1 MRVMPI
7 RTSSWGEGKVIAA
20 WLAAGVG
27 LIVAG
32 FWLSLEE
39 EIILWLGWLVGL
51 GALLG
56 HIGRRMVGPLFF
68 YDVIRTAR
76 RNRVIPLRCFYGIG
90 LTVALFGVYASWF
103 GWPKEDWREV
113 FHQPE
118 IARARLPEF
127 SQSFSQVFLFGQ
139 LGIVALVT
147 PLFTAGAVADER
159 ERRTLDLLVTTSMSD
174 QEIILGLYAGRMAN
188 LGLVILTGL
197 PILSVMP
204 LLGGVD
210 PVWVVTTFVATNM
223 TMLTLGAL
231 SILAS
236 VVARSSLGAHLGSYA
251 GSLMVVPLSFV
262 PGFIAVMQPDP
273 LISLVPLMVSIVIQ
287 GGLIVAFLQSATRQL
302 RTQPGEWAGDHDAL
316 SASTNPEEK
325 TNYLEVLVAARHRES
340 PMSESPLATYREVP
354 MYVRH
359 RPSVSDPPVL
369 WKDYYRKNLGQLM
382 TGISLAA
389 IVLVG
394 LFSLGSLSTVTQA
407 TDVVGYWVAIVVAI
421 ILLPVPVIAAQM
433 ISREREVGTLD
444 CLLATPLSTEEIF
457 TNKWQ
462 ASVMGAQWGFVAFV
476 GILLLTMLI
485 GVIHPLSYAM
495 LLVSCLVYAALL
507 SSIGL
512 FFSMFIRLTRMATL
526 FSVLTVMAAGVGS
539 EYGLPVPADK
549 MHDLKDWA
557 LCVLKD
563 VVSPLS
569 TLKTLTFSSERT
581 PMQLREIQVAMLAV
595 LFAGLLA
602 LGLWKLTLYEFRR
615 TTRKG

>member
-1 MRVMPI
+1 MLRRI
-7 RTSSWGEGKVIAA
+7 SSWGDGKVVAA
-20 WLAAGVG
+20 WLAGGVA
-27 LIVAG
+27 LVVAG
-32 FWLSLEE
+32 LCLSAEE
-39 EIILWLGWLVGL
+39 NVLLWIVWLVGL
-51 GALLG
+51 GTLLG
-56 HIGRRMVGPLFF
+56 HIGKRMVGPLFF
-68 YDVIRTAR
+68 YDIIRTAR
-76 RNRVIPLRCFYGIG
+76 RNRVIPLRCFYGIC

-103 GWPKEDWREV
+103 GWPQEDWREV

-159 ERRTLDLLVTTSMSD
+159 ERRTLDLLVTTAMTD

-188 LGLVILTGL
+188 LGLVVLTGL

-204 LLGGVD
+204 LLGGID
-210 PVWVVTTFVATNM
+210 PTWVIIIFASTNM

-236 VVARSSLGAHLGSYA
+236 VVAKNSLGAHLGSYA
-251 GSLMVVPLSFV
+251 GSLMIVPLTIV

-273 LISLVPLMVSIVIQ
+273 LISCIPLLISVVIQ
-287 GGLIVAFLQSATRQL
+287 GGLTVAFLQSAARQL
-302 RTQPGEWAGDHDAL
+302 RTQSVDWTGEYNAL
-316 SASTNPEEK
+316 STSWDQEEK
-325 TNYLEVLVAARHRES
+325 TNYLGVLVAARHKES
-340 PMSESPLATYREVP
+340 PASESPLVTYREVP
-354 MYVRH
+354 MYVRN
-359 RPSVSDPPVL
+359 RPPVSDPPVL
-369 WKDYYRKNLGQLM
+369 WKDYYRKNIGQLM
-382 TGISLAA
+382 TSISLAA

-394 LFSLGSLSTVTQA
+394 LFSLSALSTLRQT
-407 TDVVGYWVAIVVAI
+407 TDVIGYWVAIVAAI

-462 ASVMGAQWGFVAFV
+462 ASVFGTQWGFVALA

-485 GVIHPLSYAM
+485 GVVHPLSYAM

-507 SSIGL
+507 SCIGL
-512 FFSMFIRLTRMATL
+512 FFSMFIRSTRMATL
-526 FSVLTVMAAGVGS
+526 FSLLFVLAAGVGS
-539 EYGLPVPADK
+539 EYGSPVPAEK

-557 LCVLKD
+557 LCISKA

-569 TLKTLTFSSERT
+569 TLKTLTFSSQRT
-581 PMQLREIQVAMLAV
+581 PTNLREIQVAMLAV
-595 LFAGLLA
+595 LFAGLFA